1 MDEHAVDVALDEF
14 GRFDP
19 PFRLAADQDIPHG
32 DRDLD
37 RARRPRPAEQG
48 RDFPPKGAAAEGIVL
63 QDDKL
68 RPDFGDDGRE
78 PVAALPP
85 IRIAGRV
92 ALRVDQAVERFV
104 AGAQR
109 RERMK
114 RRAACPRFRNA
125 RAAARDM
132 GGVAVGSGA
141 SGQRR
146 CPREMADAEQMLD
159 PEQDG
164 GRRFSGHSR
173 RAVRNR
179 QGGY

>member
-1 MDEHAVDVALDEF
+1 MKSAAST
-14 GRFDP
+14 P
-19 PFRLAADQDIPHG
+19 SFRLAADQDIPHG
-32 DRDLD
+32 DRDPDGAL
-37 RARRPRPAEQG
+37 RPRAVEQG
-48 RDFPPKGAAAEGIVL
+48 CNFPPEGAAAEGIVL

-68 RPDFGDDGRE
+68 RPDFRDNGRE
-78 PVAALPP
+78 PVAAFPP
-85 IRIAGRV
+85 VRIIGRV
-92 ALRVDQAVERFV
+92 APRVDQAAERFI

-109 RERMK
+109 RKRMK

-125 RAAARDM
+125 CAAARNM
-132 GGVAVGSGA
+132 GGVAIGSGA

-146 CPREMADAEQMLD
+146 SPREMADAEQMLD

-173 RAVRNR
+173 TAVPDR